1 MAFGEGGLYR
11 YDVVMKTRAA
21 GLFPIAM
28 LLTELEVIVV
38 IAPVMSN
45 RRSTINRRS
54 DVTNIT
60 DPAVYPPPLR
70 RHGNRAAGKSAAE
83 RRSRCGRGGIGRGL
97 GSGAITLR

>member
-1 MAFGEGGLYR
+1 MAFGEGGLCR
-11 YDVVMKTRAA
+11 YDVVMKTQAA

-54 DVTNIT
+54 DEH
-60 DPAVYPPPLR
+60 Y
-70 RHGNRAAGKSAAE
+70 
-83 RRSRCGRGGIGRGL
+83 
-97 GSGAITLR
+97 